1 MPSATSNENTANAKS
16 EDILKNAMKELNIS
30 LKDKQ
35 KLLKANVKTLRETNT
50 EFEKSTKITKKISD
64 GIKSLNKELTSLK
77 DTVKSIVG
85 LGAILNFAE
94 TAKTMIKFNS
104 ELHRT
109 VINAGKGK
117 KELETYKNMVTDL
130 GLSMGATHEQ
140 ANKVVN
146 TLAKLQYAGTKEDIK
161 GAAEASYGLA
171 RAFNIDYIEVTQN
184 TVELQKWG
192 QISAKTTAAM
202 YADTMKVA
210 QANGLTDT
218 AVKRIIKSTTNWSG
232 TLKAFGKSAMDVQR
246 YNMSLSKSVSALEK
260 VGISADAAIDKIEK
274 LMDPTNIEDNIP
286 AYAALGISITD
297 AIAGNIDPERMASG
311 LKDFGEKLKQMGP
324 IAGAQYAKAMGIEY
338 KDAIKAASADM
349 AEASKVDMTPEE
361 KSAEAIKQLTE
372 NTKDFTEKVQD
383 GVQKFG
389 AGIRSLGPKIL
400 LLLPIF
406 FAVIKKVFK
415 KIFEERKKQKEQIR
429 ETVNEWMTAEEK
441 KATMSERQLKKE
453 EKERKKSD
461 KKIEAEKIKLEK
473 NLLKNLRKAHILAN
487 SQEWKDQVRLLTK
500 IHNYE
505 KYADL
510 EQLKEQE
517 KIQIKAQE
525 DLEKKKAQLIEKH
538 ARAKTA
544 IMKNELSKEIG
555 ALKEQLE
562 KAKASLSDTQGKI
575 KTKEGDIGNEE
586 KAQGERLI
594 KLGFSQEAEGKL
606 SGIIGKLGGV
616 AEKVKNFDFGDF
628 KKAFATGTGNFISKL
643 LGGLGPI
650 GRAIGAVASG
660 IAKTA
665 KIIIKGIG
673 TAVKKIFGFLKGT
686 LGKVLGA
693 VGGLA
698 IVGMLMSKIM
708 SKVSEPLEGI
718 LDSVVN
724 CLEPVFDTIVPILS
738 NLMSTL
744 VKALMPPILKLLAGL
759 LKMFSPFIKMIA
771 GIFKMLEKIPVIG
784 SALKGVGDAL
794 ESVASDEFTDSLLK
808 AADNVANTNHEVA
821 KKTEE
826 NTEAMSCKEQITVNN
841 GKVSVSKA
849 QGSTSSSESSSSGGT
864 NNSSA
869 SKAESGVASQ
879 DNLISETNKAMNKN
893 NKELMDIK
901 NLISNYFAN
910 NAGKKENKAMDI
922 RAGIQQAFNISSGEA
937 IPVVIDPSS
946 FERAG
951 APDATSLFKSKI
963 NGMQDLVHSNVNSN
977 GHGGSSG
984 GGL

>member
-606 SGIIGKLGGV
+606 SGIIGKPGGD

-628 KKAFATGTGNFISKL
+628 KKAFATGTGKL
-643 LGGLGPI
+643 
-650 GRAIGAVASG
+650 
-660 IAKTA
+660 
-665 KIIIKGIG
+665 
-673 TAVKKIFGFLKGT
+673 
-686 LGKVLGA
+686 LGA

>member
-453 EKERKKSD
+453 EKERKKRD

-606 SGIIGKLGGV
+606 SGIIGKPGGV

-628 KKAFATGTGNFISKL
+628 KKAFATGI
-643 LGGLGPI
+643 
-650 GRAIGAVASG
+650 
-660 IAKTA
+660 
-665 KIIIKGIG
+665 
-673 TAVKKIFGFLKGT
+673 
-686 LGKVLGA
+686 GKVLGA

>member
-628 KKAFATGTGNFISKL
+628 KKAFATGI
-643 LGGLGPI
+643 
-650 GRAIGAVASG
+650 
-660 IAKTA
+660 
-665 KIIIKGIG
+665 
-673 TAVKKIFGFLKGT
+673 
-686 LGKVLGA
+686 GKVLGA

-984 GGL
+984 GGW